1 MFIPTNQA
9 MTDYFNSPEGAVL
22 KDRFNTWADVP
33 TDVLPLLLKRHM
45 RTSLIESVPS
55 RFSTMVD
62 EDNSALP
69 VKKSDIVSTYVG
81 TNGVVYQTSDV
92 KYVIANNNLWAS
104 PLDQQLRNTLVA
116 NLSTQLPGWV
126 VASQPLG
133 SAQDTLN
140 VTVTEFN
147 GRYDGKVI
155 VSGEWLLNHQGQLIK
170 RPFRL
175 EGVQTQDGYDEM
187 VKVLASVWSQEAASI
202 AQEIKRLP

>member
-1 MFIPTNQA
+1 MGQ
-9 MTDYFNSPEGAVL
+9 
-22 KDRFNTWADVP
+22 
-33 TDVLPLLLKRHM
+33 
-45 RTSLIESVPS
+45 
-55 RFSTMVD
+55 
-62 EDNSALP
+62 P
-69 VKKSDIVSTYVG
+69 VGLTVA
-81 TNGVVYQTSDV
+81 QH
-92 KYVIANNNLWAS
+92 
-104 PLDQQLRNTLVA
+104 PVA

-187 VKVLASVWSQEAASI
+187 VKVLAGVWSQEAASI